1 MEIDKSKIKISTY
14 SPELHKKLLM
24 FMISQYENRSTEY
37 LDWWLTN
44 IDNGDKSLWKTTL
57 VVFYENDIIGC
68 YTSNPLYI
76 EIKGETTPMFY
87 GGNAIINPEFRGVGI
102 GKMIYTE
109 IFKYNNRISIGLTAA
124 SYAIQTQKFKGC
136 YPILNVRVYV
146 SANRYCFMSLIGKF
160 WNRTVGNVLFPDNIK
175 MSKCVFSLMRD
186 IKDLDE
192 YPEDG
197 IWLNDFVEIKRD
209 KKWLRSRFIDI
220 YRKDYYIYTIRRNEE
235 LVGYAVFRKGR
246 MYGIDFISIV
256 DFRCKDEKYERVVT
270 KVAHKIAK
278 VNKIGFTFCMSSRL
292 HSLVRLLPFT
302 IRLPKKIKNVT
313 VVEKIK
319 DEKILITSAD
329 SNLDF
334 VYYE

>member
-1 MEIDKSKIKISTY
+1 
-14 SPELHKKLLM
+14 M

-37 LDWWLTN
+37 LEWWLTN

-76 EIKGETTPMFY
+76 KIKGETTPMFY

-146 SANRYCFMSLIGKF
+146 SANWYSLRSIINKF
-160 WNRTVGNVLFPDNIK
+160 LNRTHNIVFPEKIK
-175 MSKCVFSLMRD
+175 VAGCSFTIVENA
-186 IKDLDE
+186 KDLSGF
-192 YPEDG
+192 PEDG
-197 IWLNDFVEIKRD
+197 IWLNDNVELIRSKE
-209 KKWLRSRFIDI
+209 WLRSRFIDI
-220 YRKDYYIYTIRRNEE
+220 YRKDYSIYTIHKNEQ
-235 LVGYAVFRKGR
+235 LAGYAVFRKGR
-246 MYGIDFISIV
+246 IYGVEFISIV
-256 DFRCKDEKYERVVT
+256 DFRCKDTGLERVVT
-270 KVAHKIAK
+270 KAANRIAK
-278 VNKIGFTFCMSSRL
+278 INKIGFTFCMSSRL
-292 HSLVRLLPFT
+292 HSLIRFLPLT

-313 VVEKIK
+313 VVDKIK
-319 DEKILITSAD
+319 DENILFTSAD